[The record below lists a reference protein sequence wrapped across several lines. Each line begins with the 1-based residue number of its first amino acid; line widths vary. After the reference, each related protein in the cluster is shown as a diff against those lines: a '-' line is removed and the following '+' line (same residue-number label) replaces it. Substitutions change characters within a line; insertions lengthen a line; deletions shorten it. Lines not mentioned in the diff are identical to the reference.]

1 VKSDVETLSPT
12 RVKLTVD
19 LPFEELTPHLD
30 AAYKRIAAQI
40 TVPGFRKGKVPPRV
54 IDQRF
59 GRAVVLEEA
68 VSEAVPAA
76 FDSAVKDNGLKPVGT
91 PDFDVKELNDGENLA
106 FTVEVDVRPEF
117 DLPDL
122 DAFTI
127 EVDGADPSD
136 DEVAEQVDALRT
148 RFATL
153 TDVDRPAQ
161 DGDVLLVDLAGACEG
176 EEVEDLNASA
186 LSFEVGGK
194 EEPLPGFDEAVR
206 GASADDV
213 RSFSFPA
220 EAGEY
225 AGRDIDVTVTVTKV
239 RERALPDAD
248 DDFAM
253 LASEFDTMDELT
265 ADIRT
270 RLSRMK
276 RLEQGVQ
283 ARTRLHEALVDSVD
297 FPLPESLVARE
308 LEEHFHDGHGDEEH
322 RAEFEAEARA
332 RIKSAILLDR
342 IAEESELSV
351 AQEELSAWLM
361 QQAPRYGMTP
371 DQFANELV
379 RAGQV
384 NMAVTEVR
392 RAKALAFVMDK
403 ARIVDPAGATVDLD
417 ALNAD
422 LAAAMAAGGLGGL
435 GGLQG

>member
-19 LPFEELTPHLD
+19 LPFEELQPHLD
-30 AAYKRIAAQI
+30 AAYKRIGAQV
-40 TVPGFRKGKVPPRV
+40 TVPGFRKGKVPSRV

-59 GRAVVLEEA
+59 GRGLVLEEA
-68 VSEAVPAA
+68 VNEAVPAA
-76 FDSAVKDNGLKPVGT
+76 FDSAVVESGIKPLGT

-122 DAFTI
+122 DSFTI
-127 EVDGADPSD
+127 EVEAPEPSEED
-136 DEVAEQVDALRT
+136 VAEQVDALRT

-153 TDVDRPAQ
+153 NDVERPAQ
-161 DGDVLLVDLAGACEG
+161 DGDVLLVDLSGSCEG
-176 EEVEDLNASA
+176 TEVEDLNASA

-206 GASADDV
+206 GASADEV

-220 EAGEY
+220 ESGEY
-225 AGRDIDVTVTVTKV
+225 AGKDIDVTVTVSTV
-239 RERALPDAD
+239 RERELPTAD

-253 LASEFDTMDELT
+253 MASEFDTMDELIE
-265 ADIRT
+265 DIRGRLT
-270 RLSRMK
+270 RVK

-283 ARTRLHEALVDSVD
+283 ARTRLHEALVEAVD
-297 FPLPESLVARE
+297 FPLPESLLARE
-308 LEEHFHDGHGDEEH
+308 IEEHFQDGHGDDEH
-322 RAEFEAEARA
+322 KSEFEDEARG

-342 IAEESELSV
+342 IAEENELSV

-361 QQAPRYGMTP
+361 QQAPRYGMSP
-371 DQFANELV
+371 DEFANELV
-379 RAGQV
+379 KAGQV
-384 NMAVTEVR
+384 QMAVTEVR
-392 RAKALAFVMDK
+392 RAKALAHVMDQ
-403 ARIVDPAGATVDLD
+403 ATIKDSNGEELDLE

-422 LAAAMAAGGLGGL
+422 LAAAMASGAMGDF
-435 GGLQG
+435 QG

>member
-19 LPFEELTPHLD
+19 LPFEELAPQLD
-30 AAYKRIAAQI
+30 AAYKRIAAQV
-40 TVPGFRKGKVPPRV
+40 TVPGFRKGKVPSRV

-59 GRAVVLEEA
+59 GRALVLEEA
-68 VSEAVPAA
+68 VNEAVPAA
-76 FDSAVKDNGLKPVGT
+76 FEKAVAENNLKPLGT
-91 PDFDVKELNDGENLA
+91 PEFDVQELNDGQNLA

-122 DAFTI
+122 DAFVV
-127 EVDGADPSD
+127 EVDGAEPT
-136 DEVAEQVDALRT
+136 DEEVTEQVDALRA

-161 DGDVLLVDLAGACEG
+161 DGDVLLVDLSGACEG
-176 EEVEDLNASA
+176 EEVEDLMASA

-194 EEPLPGFDEAVR
+194 EEPLPGFDDAVR
-206 GASADDV
+206 GAVADDV

-220 EAGEY
+220 EAGQYE
-225 AGRDIDVTVTVTKV
+225 GKDIDVTVTVTTV
-239 RERALPDAD
+239 RERELPAAD
-248 DDFAM
+248 DDFALM
-253 LASEFDTMDELT
+253 ASEFDTMDELT
-265 ADIRT
+265 EDVRT
-270 RLSRMK
+270 RLVRMK

-283 ARTRLHEALVDSVD
+283 ARTKLHEQLVDSVD
-297 FPLPESLVARE
+297 FPLPESLIARE
-308 LEEHFHDGHGDEEH
+308 LEEHFHDGHGDDDH
-322 RAEFEAEARA
+322 KAEFESEARG

-342 IAEESELSV
+342 IAEENELTV

-379 RAGQV
+379 QAGQV
-384 NMAVTEVR
+384 QMAVTEVR
-392 RAKALAFVMDK
+392 RAKALAFVMEK
-403 ARIVDPAGATVDLD
+403 ARIVDPSGAEVDLD

-422 LAAAMAAGGLGGL
+422 LAAAMAAGGLQGL
-435 GGLQG
+435 GG

>member
-19 LPFEELTPHLD
+19 MPFEELAPQLD
-30 AAYKRIAAQI
+30 AAYKRIAAQVTI
-40 TVPGFRKGKVPPRV
+40 PGFRKGKVPSRV

-59 GRAVVLEEA
+59 GRGLVLEEA
-68 VSEAVPAA
+68 VNEAVPAA
-76 FDSAVKDNGLKPVGT
+76 FDKAVQENNLKPLGT

-122 DAFTI
+122 ENI
-127 EVDGADPSD
+127 VVEVDSAEPTDE
-136 DEVAEQVDALRT
+136 EVAEQVDALRA

-153 TDVDRPAQ
+153 TDVERAAQ
-161 DGDVLLVDLAGACEG
+161 DGDVLLVDLAGSCEG

-206 GASADDV
+206 GAVADEV
-213 RSFSFPA
+213 RTFSFPA
-220 EAGEY
+220 EAGQYE
-225 AGRDIDVTVTVTKV
+225 GKDIDVTVTVTTV
-239 RERALPDAD
+239 RERELPAAD
-248 DDFAM
+248 DDFALM
-253 LASEFDTMDELT
+253 ASEFDTMDELT
-265 ADIRT
+265 EDVRART
-270 RLSRMK
+270 VRMK
-276 RLEQGVQ
+276 RVEQGVQ
-283 ARTRLHEALVDSVD
+283 ARTKLHEQLVESVD
-297 FPLPESLVARE
+297 FPLPESLLARE
-308 LEEHFHDGHGDEEH
+308 LEEHFHDGHGDEDH
-322 RAEFEAEARA
+322 KAEFESEARG

-342 IAEESELSV
+342 IAEENELSV

-379 RAGQV
+379 QAGQV
-384 NMAVTEVR
+384 QMAVTEVR
-392 RAKALAFVMDK
+392 RAKALAFVMEK
-403 ARIVDPAGATVDLD
+403 AKIVDPSGAEVDLD

-422 LAAAMAAGGLGGL
+422 LAAAMAAGGLQGL
-435 GGLQG
+435 GG

>member
-1 VKSDVETLSPT
+1 
-12 RVKLTVD
+12 
-19 LPFEELTPHLD
+19 
-30 AAYKRIAAQI
+30 
-40 TVPGFRKGKVPPRV
+40 
-54 IDQRF
+54 
-59 GRAVVLEEA
+59 
-68 VSEAVPAA
+68 
-76 FDSAVKDNGLKPVGT
+76 
-91 PDFDVKELNDGENLA
+91 
-106 FTVEVDVRPEF
+106 
-117 DLPDL
+117 
-122 DAFTI
+122 
-127 EVDGADPSD
+127 
-136 DEVAEQVDALRT
+136 
-148 RFATL
+148 
-153 TDVDRPAQ
+153 
-161 DGDVLLVDLAGACEG
+161 
-176 EEVEDLNASA
+176 
-186 LSFEVGGK
+186 
-194 EEPLPGFDEAVR
+194 
-206 GASADDV
+206 
-213 RSFSFPA
+213 
-220 EAGEY
+220 
-225 AGRDIDVTVTVTKV
+225 
-239 RERALPDAD
+239 
-248 DDFAM
+248 
-253 LASEFDTMDELT
+253 MDELT

>member
-1 VKSDVETLSPT
+1 MKSDVETLSPT

-19 LPFEELTPHLD
+19 MPFEELAPHLD

-68 VSEAVPAA
+68 VNEAVPAA
-76 FDSAVKDNGLKPVGT
+76 FDAAVKENELKPLGT

-117 DLPDL
+117 TLPDL
-122 DAFTI
+122 EGFTV
-127 EVDGADPSD
+127 EVDSAEPSD
-136 DEVAEQVDALRT
+136 EDVAEQVDALRT

-153 TDVDRPAQ
+153 TDVERAAQ

-176 EEVEDLNASA
+176 AEVEDLNASA

-194 EEPLPGFDEAVR
+194 EEPLPGFDDAVR
-206 GASADDV
+206 GAVADDV
-213 RSFSFPA
+213 RTFSFPA

-225 AGRDIDVTVTVTKV
+225 AGKDIDVTVTVQKV
-239 RERALPDAD
+239 RERELPAAD
-248 DDFAM
+248 DDFALM
-253 LASEFDTMDELT
+253 ASEFDTMDELT
-265 ADIRT
+265 DDIRT
-270 RLSRMK
+270 RLTRMK

-283 ARTRLHEALVDSVD
+283 ARQRLHDALVGSVD

-322 RAEFEAEARA
+322 RAEFETEARG
-332 RIKSAILLDR
+332 RIKSAIILDR
-342 IAEESELSV
+342 IAEENELPVS
-351 AQEELSAWLM
+351 QEELSAWLM

-403 ARIVDPAGATVDLD
+403 ARIVDAAGAEVDLD

-422 LAAAMAAGGLGGL
+422 LAQAMAAGGLGGF
-435 GGLQG
+435 GG